1 MRITSFT
8 SMEQRSELLLTKTEN
23 LSEELSSE
31 IKMELNHSKESA
43 GPRLQFGLTF
53 SMKMRL
59 NIGRLSTVMIS
70 S

>member
-8 SMEQRSELLLTKTEN
+8 SMEQRSELLQTKTEN
-23 LSEELSSE
+23 PSEELSSE

-43 GPRLQFGLTF
+43 GPRLQFGLIF
-53 SMKMRL
+53 SMKTLL
-59 NIGRLSTVMIS
+59 NIGHLSIVMIS

>member
-1 MRITSFT
+1 MKITSFT
-8 SMEQRSELLLTKTEN
+8 SMELRSELLLMKMVN
-23 LSEELSSE
+23 QSEELSSE

-53 SMKMRL
+53 SMKMLL
-59 NIGRLSTVMIS
+59 NIGHLSIVMIS